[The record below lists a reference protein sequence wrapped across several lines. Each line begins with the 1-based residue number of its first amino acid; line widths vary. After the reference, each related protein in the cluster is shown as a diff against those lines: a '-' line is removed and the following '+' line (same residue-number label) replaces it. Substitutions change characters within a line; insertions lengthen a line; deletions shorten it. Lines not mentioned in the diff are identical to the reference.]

1 MAGLLTRDLV
11 KTPSRFLSGICS
23 NASHTV
29 AGTVLASSMTLPI
42 SHFKLEHKFKAPI
55 HLLNINILNS
65 KSKLNYENYYFWF
78 WSS

>member
-1 MAGLLTRDLV
+1 MAGILTRDPI
-11 KTPSRFLSGICS
+11 KTPSRFLSGFCF

-55 HLLNINILNS
+55 H
-65 KSKLNYENYYFWF
+65 
-78 WSS
+78 

>member
-1 MAGLLTRDLV
+1 MAGLLTRDQV
-11 KTPSRFLSGICS
+11 KTPSQFLSGFCF

-55 HLLNINILNS
+55 H
-65 KSKLNYENYYFWF
+65 
-78 WSS
+78 

>member
-1 MAGLLTRDLV
+1 MAGLLTRDHI
-11 KTPSRFLSGICS
+11 KTPSRFLSGFCF

-55 HLLNINILNS
+55 HYLIINILNF
-65 KSKLNYENYYFWF
+65 KSK
-78 WSS
+78 

>member
-11 KTPSRFLSGICS
+11 KTPSRFLSGFCF

-29 AGTVLASSMTLPI
+29 AGTVLASSMILPI

-55 HLLNINILNS
+55 HLF
-65 KSKLNYENYYFWF
+65 NYKYIKFKK
-78 WSS
+78 